1 VYFNDPIYK
10 LKLKTN
16 MKRVNVKIIKLLANS
31 LVMFLTIVLNNS
43 FAQGRFLLVGGGNEK
58 ETSLSWSTPAYK
70 WAASGKRVAIISTS
84 GSEYPQYFVNW
95 CGATSAK
102 NFIIADRDAANQPSL
117 YDSLLSYQMI
127 FFAGGDQ
134 WDYYSQ
140 YKNTKLMEAIISLFS
155 SGGTIGGTSAGMQI
169 LSEIVFTAENGT
181 VYPDECIIDP
191 KNKYIKL
198 ANDLFEFF
206 PGLVFDTHLAE
217 RGRLPRLVS
226 FVANKALTENRK
238 IVGLGLDDMTCLA
251 IDETYLATVYGTGA
265 ATLVLS
271 EPRNYSQNSN
281 RLIADSVVITQLL
294 EGCQIDMKTMELN
307 TQPLS
312 LPVSPKLKGE
322 NGAYTFL
329 AGGEGANGNN
339 APILDFWAK
348 LTAPSQSTLIVTK
361 ELNSYIAELKSEVDQ
376 LTGKTSQIIVASS
389 SNGTSATV
397 LSQILSCGR
406 IIFSEN
412 DENLV
417 SGFLTSP
424 NGQSLLNQ
432 IKSQNIPIAFLGSD
446 ARLAGKVVVTNL
458 ETEYASYD
466 GKMAILPGMSL
477 LSNTVIIPETFRNS
491 DYYEN
496 TITALPFAMIHD
508 SLQYGIWLT
517 GDNFIFY
524 STKGNKAILEAR
536 GKAPILLMTNKN
548 GMEAGMS
555 TKTATGSSS
564 AKPRQVGGF
573 TKMIFTSFDESNPI
587 ILGTGVALESIPNQK
602 TNLSISVNGD
612 QLSISGIEM
621 PFNYRFIQINGYTIS
636 EGISNTPYIT
646 IPRNTLSS
654 PQVLLLNVSNK
665 SINQTIKFSVNL

>member
-1 VYFNDPIYK
+1 MV
-10 LKLKTN
+10 
-16 MKRVNVKIIKLLANS
+16 
-31 LVMFLTIVLNNS
+31 
-43 FAQGRFLLVGGGNEK
+43 
-58 ETSLSWSTPAYK
+58 
-70 WAASGKRVAIISTS
+70 
-84 GSEYPQYFVNW
+84 
-95 CGATSAK
+95 
-102 NFIIADRDAANQPSL
+102 
-117 YDSLLSYQMI
+117 
-127 FFAGGDQ
+127 
-134 WDYYSQ
+134 
-140 YKNTKLMEAIISLFS
+140 S
-155 SGGTIGGTSAGMQI
+155 S
-169 LSEIVFTAENGT
+169 
-181 VYPDECIIDP
+181 
-191 KNKYIKL
+191 
-198 ANDLFEFF
+198 
-206 PGLVFDTHLAE
+206 
-217 RGRLPRLVS
+217 
-226 FVANKALTENRK
+226 
-238 IVGLGLDDMTCLA
+238 
-251 IDETYLATVYGTGA
+251 
-265 ATLVLS
+265 
-271 EPRNYSQNSN
+271 
-281 RLIADSVVITQLL
+281 
-294 EGCQIDMKTMELN
+294 
-307 TQPLS
+307 
-312 LPVSPKLKGE
+312 
-322 NGAYTFL
+322 
-329 AGGEGANGNN
+329 
-339 APILDFWAK
+339 
-348 LTAPSQSTLIVTK
+348 
-361 ELNSYIAELKSEVDQ
+361 
-376 LTGKTSQIIVASS
+376 
-389 SNGTSATV
+389 
-397 LSQILSCGR
+397 
-406 IIFSEN
+406 
-412 DENLV
+412 
-417 SGFLTSP
+417 FLTSP

-466 GKMAILPGMSL
+466 GKMTILPGMSL

-621 PFNYRFIQINGYTIS
+621 PFNYRLIQINGCTIS